1 MTASFSYLSNNNRLE
16 IRQIMCIHIL
26 IDAKRELS
34 YRRQIDNNNRP
45 IIPGGLR
52 IKDNR
57 NIKIYPIAK

>member
-1 MTASFSYLSNNNRLE
+1 
-16 IRQIMCIHIL
+16 MCIHIL

-57 NIKIYPIAK
+57 NIKIYPIEINGVKVLQQDVVDSPQKWH